1 MPAIAREK
9 VWTRDFVFG
18 TAVNFL
24 IMVNYYGLM
33 VVVAD
38 YAMKTYD
45 APAATAGLAALSLI
59 HISMCIRDRGN
70 RLPRTPCHREQ
81 PRWRIPS

>member
-9 VWTRDFVFG
+9 LWTRDFVFG

-45 APAATAGLAALSLI
+45 APALFESPRNCFDF
-59 HISMCIRDRGN
+59 ISAFF
-70 RLPRTPCHREQ
+70 
-81 PRWRIPS
+81 